1 MKIISMSN
9 TTKIMATRKNRT
21 GKRSGGSWLG
31 MIPHSYGALFAGF
44 GFLGAISAEAMIE
57 STANSVANTIKTRI
71 GRYCIK
77 TSHPLA

>member
-1 MKIISMSN
+1 
-9 TTKIMATRKNRT
+9 MATRKNRT

-44 GFLGAISAEAMIE
+44 GMRGAMIAEAMIE
-57 STANSVANTIKTRI
+57 TTANSVANTMSSKI